1 MDWTLA
7 FVGVFAIFIPALMLP
22 GPDFIAVVRSSMARG
37 TRAGLM
43 TTFGVTMG
51 LGFYAG
57 LSLLGLS
64 AILVQYQW
72 LAWLVKICGGLYL
85 GWLGVRLL
93 LTRPAA
99 IEIDGADDERTGNPL
114 AFGFLVTLTNP
125 KAIVLFTSV
134 FATAVT
140 DAMPLWAMAMMIG
153 LVMASSATWYT
164 LVTLFM
170 SSRPVIVR
178 FQNARHWIERAAG
191 VCFVAI
197 AGKILADSRNPF
209 TP

>member
-1 MDWTLA
+1 MMQWTIAL
-7 FVGVFAIFIPALMLP
+7 VGVFAIFIPALMLP
-22 GPDFIAVVRSSMARG
+22 GPDFIAVVRSSMSRG
-37 TRAGLM
+37 TRAGLL
-43 TTFGVTMG
+43 TTLGVTMG
-51 LGFYAG
+51 LGLYAS

-72 LAWLVKICGGLYL
+72 LAWAVRICGGLYL
-85 GWLGVRLL
+85 AWLGIKLL
-93 LTRPAA
+93 MTRPEI
-99 IEIDGADDERTGNPL
+99 IEIDAGETRSGNPL

-140 DAMPLWAMAMMIG
+140 DTMPLWVMALMIG
-153 LVMASSATWYT
+153 LVMLSSATWYT

-170 SSRPVIVR
+170 SSRPVIAR
-178 FQNARHWIERAAG
+178 FDNARHWIERAAG
-191 VCFVAI
+191 VCFIAI
-197 AGKILADSRNPF
+197 GGKILADSRNPL